1 MADKTKTDISVT
13 FNKTCVS
20 SSSNSFSFEAD
31 SDKNGSKSTFQAV
44 DDTAYYRLWPG
55 GKAPTLW
62 ASLGTV
68 SNTGTASETIT
79 ENITIYKSKSGT
91 LSKLPVGD
99 VTYSWT
105 GSHVGDAT
113 PTFADKAISF
123 ASEMTGILSCSY
135 EAYYDTIEINTS
147 TSGSILVT
155 AEKDDMTGDTTI
167 DFTGTSTQRKV
178 YLTVKDACNKEILAG
193 VAVSLRLAD
202 SDPWTSVG
210 TTDAKGQIYLG
221 ELWTGKK
228 YKLKLVKSGYYD
240 SDKDTIKNDEFTV
253 ADDSTTSKTSSTK

>member
-13 FNKTCVS
+13 FNKTCS
-20 SSSNSFSFEAD
+20 SSSSDSFSFEAD

-44 DDTAYYRLWPG
+44 DDMAYYKLWPG

-62 ASLGTV
+62 SNLGTV
-68 SNTGTASETIT
+68 SNAGTASETVT
-79 ENITIYKSKSGT
+79 ESITIYKSKSGT

-99 VTYSWT
+99 VSYSWT
-105 GSHVGDAT
+105 GSYTGDAT
-113 PTFADKAISF
+113 PTFAGKAISF
-123 ASEMTGILSCSY
+123 STTCTGILSCSY
-135 EAYYDTIEINTS
+135 EAYYDTLTINTS
-147 TSGSILVT
+147 TSGTVMVT
-155 AEKDDMTGDTTI
+155 AEKDSMTGDTTV

-178 YLTVKDACNKEILAG
+178 YLTVKDACNKEILSG
-193 VAVSLRLAD
+193 VTISLRLAD

-240 SDKDTIKNDEFTV
+240 SD
-253 ADDSTTSKTSSTK
+253 S